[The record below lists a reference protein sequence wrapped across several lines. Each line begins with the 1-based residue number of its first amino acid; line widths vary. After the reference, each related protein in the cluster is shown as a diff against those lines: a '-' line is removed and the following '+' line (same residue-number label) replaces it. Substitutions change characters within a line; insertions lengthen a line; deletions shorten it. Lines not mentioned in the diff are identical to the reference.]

1 MSDCSEKGIKRAFE
15 QWSKQL
21 QSQRPEGWGFYDIFC
36 YHKSIPKK
44 LIAFE
49 YALTYG
55 LEYLETALPQEVYHK
70 QVTNNQLRQ
79 MRAKAL
85 GLQVSLITN

>member
-1 MSDCSEKGIKRAFE
+1 MSACSEKRIKQAFE
-15 QWSKQL
+15 QWSKKL
-21 QSQRPEGWGFYDIFC
+21 QRPEGWGFYDIFC
-36 YHKSIPKK
+36 YHKSVAKK

-49 YALTYG
+49 YALTNG
-55 LEYLETALPQEVYHK
+55 LEYLEKALPQEVYHK

-85 GLQVSLITN
+85 ALQVSLITN